1 MTPLGAGL
9 VALAYLLGSIPFGYL
24 VVWRVLGK
32 DVRTLGSGNIG
43 ATNVARI
50 AGKKWGVLVL
60 VLDAAKGF
68 LPTLLSRLAAPEAAW
83 LHVFTGGA
91 SILGHIFPVYLK
103 LRGGKGVATALGVYL
118 VLLPVAGLA
127 GALVFAVCFAAVRVV
142 SVGSIL
148 GAMTSCAVAFATLGV
163 GAYSLLSAAAAAM
176 IVWRHRG
183 NILRLAQGR
192 EKPL

>member
-1 MTPLGAGL
+1 VTPLGAGL
-9 VALAYLLGSIPFGYL
+9 VTLAYLLGGIPFGYL

-68 LPTLLSRLAAPEAAW
+68 LPTLVSRLAAPEAAW

-91 SILGHIFPVYLK
+91 AILGHIFPVYLK

-127 GALVFAVCFAAVRVV
+127 GALVFAVCYAAARVV
-142 SVGSIL
+142 SVGSLL

-163 GAYSLLSAAAAAM
+163 GAYSLLSAGAAAM

-183 NILRLAQGR
+183 NLVRLAQGR